1 MAYNTSSRT
10 EPTNSHQWLMESA
23 EAELFPNKKQAVEAP
38 NSNSFSG
45 FLNSNVSHWGHSSTF
60 HSVANQFTQRLFD
73 PETARTINFG
83 QRNVPS
89 VDLGNISMKRKV
101 IEDCVESDFSF
112 GLSISN
118 SLEDPKTGLNYGG
131 IRKVKVSQVKDTEN
145 LIPSFGHTYDRKDSG
160 YVSVPHAFVNT
171 DDNSVSMGLS
181 FSRADKNVMSIGTSF
196 MREDNDF
203 VSVDQPG
210 NHHGCDGT
218 SIGPAYKENG
228 SISLNTSLDKDGKN
242 TGALSFQNFGINE
255 GAVSHSL
262 NMNGAVESIELP
274 FSMDDSNIAHTG
286 QLFDKEAQIAAC
298 IDHSYNNTEDHHM
311 SGSKSYNT
319 IDDNNLSLAHHCGK
333 GESKII
339 SFGGISDD
347 DNLSASERLICSY
360 DLLMGQSS
368 VLKSETVKG
377 KVSVESNADAL
388 AKATEIVTS
397 KEIISRKKEEHK
409 VIKKPPPNNFPS
421 NVRSLL
427 STGILDGVPVK
438 YIAWSREKELRG
450 TIKGSGYLC
459 GCETCN
465 HTKAINA
472 YEFERHAGS
481 KTKHPN
487 NHIYFEN
494 GKTVYG
500 IVQELRN
507 TPQNLLFDVIQT
519 ITGSPINQKSFR
531 LWKESFVA
539 ATRELQRIYGKE
551 EGKQLS

>member
-1 MAYNTSSRT
+1 
-10 EPTNSHQWLMESA
+10 MESA

-45 FLNSNVSHWGHSSTF
+45 FLNSNISHWGRSSTF

-73 PETARTINFG
+73 PETARTINLG
-83 QRNVPS
+83 ERNVPS
-89 VDLGNISMKRKV
+89 DDLGSISMKRKV

-145 LIPSFGHTYDRKDSG
+145 LIPSFGHTYDREDSS
-160 YVSVPHAFVNT
+160 YVSVPHVFGNT

-196 MREDNDF
+196 MREDNGF

-255 GAVSHSL
+255 GSVSQSL
-262 NMNGAVESIELP
+262 NMNGAVEPIELP

-286 QLFDKEAQIAAC
+286 QLFDKGAQIAAC
-298 IDHSYNNTEDHHM
+298 IDDSYNNTEDHLM

-360 DLLMGQSS
+360 DLLIGQSS

-377 KVSVESNADAL
+377 KVSVESNAEAL
-388 AKATEIVTS
+388 AKATEMVTGKDIV
-397 KEIISRKKEEHK
+397 SRKKEEHK

>member
-1 MAYNTSSRT
+1 
-10 EPTNSHQWLMESA
+10 MESA

-89 VDLGNISMKRKV
+89 VDLGSISMKRKV

-145 LIPSFGHTYDRKDSG
+145 LIPSFGHTYDTEDSG

-274 FSMDDSNIAHTG
+274 FSMDASNIAHTG

-388 AKATEIVTS
+388 AQATEIVTS
-397 KEIISRKKEEHK
+397 KEIVSRKKEEHK

>member
-89 VDLGNISMKRKV
+89 VDLGSISMKRKV

-171 DDNSVSMGLS
+171 DDNSVAMGLS